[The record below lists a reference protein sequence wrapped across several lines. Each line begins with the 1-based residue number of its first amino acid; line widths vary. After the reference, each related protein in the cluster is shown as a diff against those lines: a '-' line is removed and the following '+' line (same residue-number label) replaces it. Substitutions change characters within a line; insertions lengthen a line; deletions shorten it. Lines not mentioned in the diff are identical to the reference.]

1 MIIIFIHTVLTI
13 VAFFLYE
20 CALGGDESKKIISR
34 LWMHREKMSP
44 YEKKLYILTHRYW
57 PFFVS
62 SRSSTIFRINF
73 LLCVLFS
80 TLVCAYWELYRSI
93 LSLLAGLRS
102 FCRVSHCIYSIF
114 MGTVY
119 SFVQRDDSIYE
130 ITDFNFYLVFKKLF
144 HIFKNIFLII
154 FYNLV
159 RLSEYFSNYVN
170 FSNYVRKERSP

>member
-119 SFVQRDDSIYE
+119 SFVQRDDVLTKLPNSIFIWFLKNY
-130 ITDFNFYLVFKKLF
+130 F
-144 HIFKNIFLII
+144 IF
-154 FYNLV
+154 
-159 RLSEYFSNYVN
+159 
-170 FSNYVRKERSP
+170 

>member
-1 MIIIFIHTVLTI
+1 MLH
-13 VAFFLYE
+13 FFCMNALLAATRVKKSSADYE
-20 CALGGDESKKIISR
+20 CTERKCHHMK
-34 LWMHREKMSP
+34 
-44 YEKKLYILTHRYW
+44 KKLYILTHRYW

-144 HIFKNIFLII
+144 HILKNIFLII

-159 RLSEYFSNYVN
+159 SC
-170 FSNYVRKERSP
+170 